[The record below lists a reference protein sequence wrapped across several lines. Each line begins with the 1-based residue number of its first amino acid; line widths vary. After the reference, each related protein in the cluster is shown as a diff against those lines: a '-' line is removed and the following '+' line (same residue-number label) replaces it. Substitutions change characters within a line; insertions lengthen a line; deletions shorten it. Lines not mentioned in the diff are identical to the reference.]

1 MFENLANIDINILK
15 IELNITKY
23 ISDLNQYP
31 IKKIHHIIEQLVKLG
46 KRPTPELLQ
55 VILDAERCEYYES
68 KRIFGVYKK
77 EVRVKT
83 HLI

>member
-23 ISDLNQYP
+23 ISDLRQYP
-31 IKKIHHIIEQLVKLG
+31 MKKIHHIFEQLVKLG
-46 KRPTPELLQ
+46 KCPTPELLQ

-68 KRIFGVYKK
+68 KRILGVYKK
-77 EVRVKT
+77 EVRIKT